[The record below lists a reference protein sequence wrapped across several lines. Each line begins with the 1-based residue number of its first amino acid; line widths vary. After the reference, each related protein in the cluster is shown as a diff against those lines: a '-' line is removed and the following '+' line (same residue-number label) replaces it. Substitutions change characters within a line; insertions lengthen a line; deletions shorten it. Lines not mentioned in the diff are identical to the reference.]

1 MLYPPELRA
10 PRVDPE
16 PYCIVFAS
24 LHHVCATDATQ
35 KHNSA
40 TGISLY
46 VMNRRNFLT
55 ASAGVALLPAEQDSA
70 LPEFQK
76 PVFNLHKFFSSPV
89 KIASIDL
96 LQSGNRYF
104 LRTRSSDG
112 AEGVIQTKDMED
124 FIPILLRRVA
134 PRFIG
139 KDARDLERLVD
150 DVYIANYKMAGQ
162 AFWCPVAYVEQSLF
176 DLMGK
181 AARKP
186 AAELMGGVLHKEIPV
201 YLSGSGRDTTA
212 EEEVDVYVK
221 GVEYT
226 GAKAVKFKIGGRM
239 SANQDAYPGRTD
251 KLLELAWKKLGGKV
265 TLMADANGSYS
276 AAKAIEIGKRLEQ
289 MKYLWFEEPC
299 PWEELSETKK
309 VADALSMRVA
319 FGEQDSSLWL
329 FQWMIDNHVMAVVQ
343 PDLNYNGGFIRAAR
357 VARMARKANLWICPH
372 NTQTGAASV
381 NILNFAS
388 ATPNIGPY
396 MEYVWRAPQRKESF
410 YSPNFE
416 IKNGVIPAPTG
427 PGLGLE
433 FDQDFLKKATVV
445 KL

>member
-1 MLYPPELRA
+1 MIRE
-10 PRVDPE
+10 E
-16 PYCIVFAS
+16 WG
-24 LHHVCATDATQ
+24 
-35 KHNSA
+35 
-40 TGISLY
+40 GISLY
-46 VMNRRNFLT
+46 GMNRRNFLT
-55 ASAGVALLPAEQDSA
+55 ASAGAALLSAQTDSA
-70 LPEFQK
+70 M
-76 PVFNLHKFFSSPV
+76 PVFNLPKFFSSPV
-89 KIASIDL
+89 KIASIEL
-96 LQSGNRYF
+96 LQSGRNYF
-104 LRTRSSDG
+104 VRTRSVDG
-112 AEGVIQTKDMED
+112 VEGVVLTKDMED
-124 FIPILLRRVA
+124 FIPILLRRVI

-150 DVYIANYKMAGQ
+150 DVYIANYKTAGQ

-181 AARKP
+181 AAHKP
-186 AAELMGGVLHKEIPV
+186 AGELMGGVIHKEIPV

-212 EEEVDVYVK
+212 EEEVDVYVR
-221 GVEYT
+221 GVEQT

-239 SANQDAYPGRTD
+239 SANRDAYPGRTD
-251 KLLELAWKKLGGKV
+251 KLLELAQKKLGGKV

-276 AAKAIEIGKRLEQ
+276 AANAIEIGKRLQE

-309 VADALSMRVA
+309 VADALSMKIA

-329 FQWMIDNHVMAVVQ
+329 FQWMIDNHVMSVVQ

-381 NILNFAS
+381 NILQFAS

-396 MEYVWRAPQRKESF
+396 MEYVWRAPPRKESW

-416 IKNGVIPAPTG
+416 IKHGVIPTPTG

-433 FDQDFLKKATVV
+433 FDADFLKRATAV